1 MVTEME
7 NIFKIMVIRF
17 HCFCTELYYLQN
29 SLKLRRDFGR
39 RHNIPSL
46 MSAKGVASIKIR
58 PNDRRARS
66 RNWDFDV
73 EVLELWQVF

>member
-1 MVTEME
+1 MATEME
-7 NIFKIMVIRF
+7 NIFKNNGNSISLFLHRVILF
-17 HCFCTELYYLQN
+17 TN
-29 SLKLRRDFGR
+29 DLKLRRDFGR